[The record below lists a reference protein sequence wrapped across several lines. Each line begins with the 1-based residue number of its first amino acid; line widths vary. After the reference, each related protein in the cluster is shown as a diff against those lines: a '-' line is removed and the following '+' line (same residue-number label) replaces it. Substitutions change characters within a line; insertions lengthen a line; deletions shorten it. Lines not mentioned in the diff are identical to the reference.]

1 MDSSNVDRSSDS
13 LSTVTSVDCIGLW
26 FHDKIVHVRF
36 RIHCTD
42 LAIPPTVV
50 VGTDTAVNTNEDITT
65 SMLLPHSTT
74 TLVTTTSSLTAVPV
88 PTTTVGT
95 VIIIARSCTMDC

>member
-1 MDSSNVDRSSDS
+1 MWIRLYFKSKYAFLNILKPKKMQVSRAVSLVNRVTPTEDSIVM
-13 LSTVTSVDCIGLW
+13 ST
-26 FHDKIVHVRF
+26 
-36 RIHCTD
+36 
-42 LAIPPTVV
+42 PTP
-50 VGTDTAVNTNEDITT
+50 EDITT
-65 SMLLPHSTT
+65 RMLLPHSTT